1 MPGDGP
7 RFRLLGP
14 VEVRVGVDAVDIG
27 PAKQRC
33 VLAVLV
39 LATEP
44 QLAAGTLVDRVWGD
58 QPPDEA
64 RNALYSYL
72 TRLRRVLRGSGV
84 EIRRRSGGYVID
96 VGRGSVDV
104 RELGELVNEAKAE
117 PPRRAELLG
126 RALDLWHGEPLS
138 GLAGDWAERTRV
150 SLRRQ
155 RLGLLTEWAAV
166 CRAEGDAAGVVTRL
180 RPALQTYP
188 LAEALAAQLVRAL
201 HEAGQTAEALDC
213 YETTVRR
220 LSEDLGAEPGPML
233 LEAYQDVRARPGA
246 VPVPAQL
253 PAAPAGFVGREAQL
267 ARLDTMP
274 GLVVIT
280 GQAGVG
286 KTALALTWGHR
297 IADRFPDGRLYADL
311 RGYAKGEPLR
321 AVDVLS
327 AFLRALGVSPE
338 QIPLDE
344 ESAAAWYRTL
354 LAGRKLLVLLDN
366 AASAE
371 QVRPLLP
378 GTPGSVAVVTSRD
391 GLSGLLVEEGAR
403 RLRLDSLP
411 HADALEVLSRGLGA
425 GRVSGAP
432 EAADD
437 LVTLCGRLPLALRI
451 AVANLLDDPGC
462 DIGDY
467 VAELRAETPLAALET
482 ADAEAAV
489 RTAFELSYLRLD
501 AEQRRLFRLL
511 SVHPGPDFPA
521 EVAAAVAGIGQGA
534 ARRLLD
540 RLTSAHMLE
549 PRGRGRAAFHDL
561 LRQFAAERLAADD
574 PPEARAAAF
583 DRLAEFSL
591 RTASAAASV
600 GAPVLAPLARVS
612 APGFA
617 DDVEA
622 IAWLDAERA
631 NLLALAEAGPSRGR
645 PELAWQLC
653 DVLRGYLQIRSH
665 HHDWRGLAEHA
676 LRVASG
682 DRAVAAALLSQGY
695 LQRLRLDDDEAV
707 GTFARAATH
716 AERAGWVAGQ
726 AVVLI
731 QLGWVLPR
739 LGRPDEAAEGLRR
752 AIVLAAGAGEP
763 AIESTAHGNLGA
775 LHERLGRL
783 LPALPHLRAELRHL
797 RLEPAKYRE
806 ANGRTDLG
814 NVLAQLGELGAA
826 VTQQQAAL
834 RLARELGNRRLEAF
848 VRANLASAF
857 LDVGEFGAA
866 SAWAASALELA
877 DRLALSDV
885 EAEACSALGVV
896 ASREGSRASEL
907 FQRALAAG
915 ERAGDVRS
923 RLLAEVRFAEEL
935 GSAEDASRLVALARE
950 QRLRVLEAR
959 ALLALARSSGDVEAA
974 LASRALCGSCA
985 YAPGLHRAEALIR
998 RSPQFG

>member
-1 MPGDGP
+1 MPGEAL

-14 VEVRVGVDAVDIG
+14 VEAWTGEAALDLG

-33 VLAVLV
+33 VLAVLL

-72 TRLRRVLRGSGV
+72 TRLRGVLRSSGV
-84 EIRRRSGGYVID
+84 EIQRRSGGYVID
-96 VGRGSVDV
+96 VGQGSVDV
-104 RELGELVNEAKAE
+104 RELGELVRAAKAE
-117 PPRRAELLG
+117 QGRRAELLG
-126 RALDLWHGEPLS
+126 RALDLWRGEPLS

-150 SLRRQ
+150 CLRRQ
-155 RLGLLTEWAAV
+155 RLGLLTEWAGLR
-166 CRAEGDAAGVVTRL
+166 RAEGDAAGVVTRL
-180 RPALQTYP
+180 RPALQAYP
-188 LAEALAAQLVRAL
+188 LAEALAGQLVHAL
-201 HEAGQTAEALDC
+201 HEAGQSTEALEC
-213 YETTVRR
+213 YETTVER
-220 LSEDLGAEPGPML
+220 LAEELGAEPGPML
-233 LEAYQDVRARPGA
+233 REAHRDVRARTCS

-267 ARLDTMP
+267 ARLDVMP

-297 IADRFPDGRLYADL
+297 IADRFPDGLLYADL

-338 QIPLDE
+338 RIPLDE
-344 ESAAAWYRTL
+344 ESAAAWYRTSL
-354 LAGRKLLVLLDN
+354 SGRKVLVLLDN

-378 GTPGSVAVVTSRD
+378 GTPDSVAVVTSRD

-403 RLRLDSLP
+403 RLRLESLP

-432 EAADD
+432 DAADD
-437 LVTLCGRLPLALRI
+437 LVALCGRLPLALRI

-489 RTAFELSYLRLD
+489 RTAFELSYVRLD

-511 SVHPGPDFPA
+511 STHPGPDFA
-521 EVAAAVAGIGQGA
+521 VESAAAVAGIDPGT

-549 PRGRGRAAFHDL
+549 ARGRGRAAFHDL
-561 LRQFAAERLAADD
+561 LRQFAAERLATDD
-574 PPEARAAAF
+574 PSEAAAAF
-583 DRLAEFSL
+583 DRLAEYSL
-591 RTASAAASV
+591 RTASEAASV

-612 APGFA
+612 ARGFS
-617 DDVEA
+617 DDVSA
-622 IAWLDAERA
+622 IAWLDAERV
-631 NLLALAEAGPSRGR
+631 NLLALAESGPSRGR

-665 HHDWRGLAEHA
+665 HQDWRGLAEQA
-676 LRVASG
+676 LRAASD
-682 DRAVAAALLSQGY
+682 DRTVAAALLSQGY
-695 LQRLRLDDDEAV
+695 LQRLRLADEAAV
-707 GTFARAATH
+707 TTFTRAATH
-716 AERAGWVAGQ
+716 AERADWLAGQ

-739 LGRPDEAAEGLRR
+739 LGRPDEGAESLRR
-752 AIVLAAGAGEP
+752 AIELAAGEP

-775 LHERLGRL
+775 LYERLGRL
-783 LPALPHLRAELRHL
+783 LPAVPHLRAELRHL
-797 RLEPAKYRE
+797 RIEPAKYRE
-806 ANGRTDLG
+806 ANGHTDFG
-814 NVLAQLGELGAA
+814 NVLAQLGELGLA
-826 VTQQQAAL
+826 VVHQQTAL
-834 RLARELGNRRLEAF
+834 RLTRELGNRRLEAF

-857 LDVGEFGAA
+857 LDVSEFAA
-866 SAWAASALELA
+866 AAAWANSALDLA
-877 DRLALSDV
+877 GRLALGDV
-885 EAEACSALGVV
+885 EAEACSALAVV
-896 ASREGSRASEL
+896 ASRDGDTARATDL
-907 FQRALAAG
+907 FRRACSAG
-915 ERAGDVRS
+915 ARDVRS
-923 RLLAEVRFAEEL
+923 QVLAEVRYAEEL
-935 GSAEDASRLVALARE
+935 GSPEDASRLVELARE
-950 QRLRVLEAR
+950 HRLGVLEAR
-959 ALLALARSSGDVEAA
+959 ALLAVARSGGGAEAA
-974 LASRALCGSCA
+974 YASRELCVSTG
-985 YAPGLHRAEALIR
+985 YAPGLRRAEDLIR
-998 RSPQFG
+998 RSS